1 MIFDIDLNDQNV
13 KNKYNIIVNQYFLTT
28 TITNNKLFSKMSYQ
42 SLNISLSSRTG
53 IFLNEIIYIS

>member
-1 MIFDIDLNDQNV
+1 MIFDMDLNDQNV

-42 SLNISLSSRTG
+42 SLNISVSSRTG
-53 IFLNEIIYIS
+53 IFLNEII